1 MASFFLLH
9 MTNLANNYFHW
20 VQYEAKMRHLI
31 TSCSNF
37 VQLGL
42 ARKSTAFYFWCA
54 ISYLHKVSFVQF
66 VYISSFYRPPY
77 RHWAGMAAIK
87 VITTRGTARASCA
100 INHKAELT
108 RDLGEV
114 LWRNGRIFVINKTS
128 ARHPISRHTTDLKR
142 HSCFGKVAFSHFYVD
157 HCGSVSNQTI
167 QL

>member
-1 MASFFLLH
+1 MLKFRAAGAGSKEHCFLFLMCHLLFAQSF
-9 MTNLANNYFHW
+9 
-20 VQYEAKMRHLI
+20 I
-31 TSCSNF
+31 CSI
-37 VQLGL
+37 
-42 ARKSTAFYFWCA
+42 C
-54 ISYLHKVSFVQF
+54 I
-66 VYISSFYRPPY
+66 YISSFYRPPY

-142 HSCFGKVAFSHFYVD
+142 HSCFGKVNFSHFYVD
-157 HCGSVSNQTI
+157 HCSC
-167 QL
+167 

>member
-1 MASFFLLH
+1 
-9 MTNLANNYFHW
+9 
-20 VQYEAKMRHLI
+20 MRRKCDISSLKKAR
-31 TSCSNF
+31 TSSSNF
-37 VQLGL
+37 VQPGL

-54 ISYLHKVSFVQF
+54 ISYLHKVLFVQF

-114 LWRNGRIFVINKTS
+114 LRRNGRIFVINKTY
-128 ARHPISRHTTDLKR
+128 ARHPISRHTTDLKH
-142 HSCFGKVAFSHFYVD
+142 HSYFGKVAFSHFYVD
-157 HCGSVSNQTI
+157 HWRNSNQH
-167 QL
+167 